1 MNAHTCFVLQC
12 RASSRSSVGVLRS
25 ASEPCEEKGSAAQGG
40 GGGWGSH
47 DGHALDRDDHLVPHL
62 GEGGVA
68 RQVDLLEARRRPR
81 EPVRVRLPLHLP
93 NTPTAKSNKGPV
105 AQQKTRSGLALNCT
119 GRRPRP
125 VTNLS
130 TEDRCSCENDSITSH
145 HRAFEWFGPGFSKL
159 RKATRGVKLRK
170 AGKACGEKGCGPCLA
185 FPLFDGYLR
194 LAADREAELVHRPQ
208 RDDLRRDAG
217 GEHPCAD
224 RLALL
229 VDLPKPHLRQP
240 FDELQPVRKRHR
252 NRGAALWQKGG
263 NERRKRAG
271 EQPSA

>member
-1 MNAHTCFVLQC
+1 MHTRVLFCNAA
-12 RASSRSSVGVLRS
+12 ASSRSSVGVLRS

-81 EPVRVRLPLHLP
+81 EPVRVRLPLHLQFGRTRP
-93 NTPTAKSNKGPV
+93 QPSQTRAPV
-105 AQQKTRSGLALNCT
+105 AQQQTRSGLALNCT

-159 RKATRGVKLRK
+159 RRATRGVKLRK
-170 AGKACGEKGCGPCLA
+170 A
-185 FPLFDGYLR
+185 
-194 LAADREAELVHRPQ
+194 
-208 RDDLRRDAG
+208 
-217 GEHPCAD
+217 
-224 RLALL
+224 
-229 VDLPKPHLRQP
+229 
-240 FDELQPVRKRHR
+240 
-252 NRGAALWQKGG
+252 
-263 NERRKRAG
+263 
-271 EQPSA
+271 